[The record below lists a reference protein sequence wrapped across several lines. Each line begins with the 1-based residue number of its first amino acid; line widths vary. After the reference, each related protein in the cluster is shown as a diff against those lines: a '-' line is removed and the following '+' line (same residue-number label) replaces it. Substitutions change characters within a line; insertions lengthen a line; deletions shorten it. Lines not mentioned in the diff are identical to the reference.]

1 MAQLPSLDAA
11 FGAKVNQARDEGKV
25 LRYVGSIVNGH
36 CKVGIE
42 AVAADHALNDIRDG
56 ENALAI
62 LSQYYQPRPFV
73 IRGYGAGAQVTAAG
87 VFSDILK
94 IVSR

>member
-1 MAQLPSLDAA
+1 M
-11 FGAKVNQARDEGKV
+11 

-42 AVAADHALNDIRDG
+42 VVGPDHALNDIRDG

-73 IRGYGAGAQVTAAG
+73 IRGYGAGSQVTAAG